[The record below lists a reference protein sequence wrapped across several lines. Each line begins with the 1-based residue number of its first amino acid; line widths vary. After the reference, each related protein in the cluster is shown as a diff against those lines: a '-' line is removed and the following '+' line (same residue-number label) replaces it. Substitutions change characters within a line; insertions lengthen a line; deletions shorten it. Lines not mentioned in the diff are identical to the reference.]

1 MPVNPKDICLKLEK
15 CNIDI
20 TSYLIKNSNYKDYP
34 DITTKE

>member
-1 MPVNPKDICLKLEK
+1 MFETEK
-15 CNIDI
+15 CNIDTI